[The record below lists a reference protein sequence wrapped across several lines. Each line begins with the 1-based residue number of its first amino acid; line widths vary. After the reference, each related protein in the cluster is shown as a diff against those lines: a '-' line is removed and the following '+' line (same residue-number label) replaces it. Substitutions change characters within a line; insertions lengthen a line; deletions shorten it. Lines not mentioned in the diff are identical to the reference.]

1 MLFIK
6 TKPFKMKNLLL
17 AVFFLSTTFLVA
29 QNPINK
35 NVGDF
40 NEVKVFDLIKV
51 SLVKSDENKVMITG
65 ENADDVEIIIKNN
78 LLKVRMKLDR
88 SFDGTKTFVAVH
100 YSDIKLIDAN
110 EGAKIVGN

>member
-51 SLVKSDENKVMITG
+51 SW
-65 ENADDVEIIIKNN
+65 
-78 LLKVRMKLDR
+78 
-88 SFDGTKTFVAVH
+88 
-100 YSDIKLIDAN
+100 
-110 EGAKIVGN
+110 